1 MNKTNKTKVSL
12 NIILLCLV
20 LVLLI
25 TVANGLDQKTEA
37 KKVAGVNIFE
47 PSNPYTQDN
56 NSEKPPHRSL
66 NTDYVELKVTYNTAP
81 TAPTSLLSEGATNPT
96 NVTDLTP
103 EFSAIYNDPDTGDI
117 ANKYRVEVNTAS
129 DFTGTVMWDSGA
141 AGTAMTNCTQGN
153 RCQDISYA
161 GTALTLNGAT
171 YYWRIRFWDNAG
183 AEGAVST
190 ESASFTMKQGVLE
203 ITSPSSATLTGKT
216 VSTVAQTSTGVI
228 GDSNHT
234 NAVGVKVADDRPGSP
249 GWTATIQVTHFTTW
263 ATTKL
268 LSGSNNTVDFTGTYD
283 GLDGVLDPN
292 GTFKVE
298 ITTGGAVGVAVF
310 KWWDPAGNLTSTVTT
325 AASVSLSNGIT
336 VTFAAATYVVGD
348 SWSAGVDVFP
358 YTGLTVTPSDIYAES
373 GVLTGVSKGSSEAL
387 TGTGATSN
395 AKTLMT
401 ATAGNGT
408 GIYWQ
413 DEDLSLSIHANSLF
427 GDFTATATLTAS

>member
-25 TVANGLDQKTEA
+25 TMANGLAQKTEA

-47 PSNPYTQDN
+47 SSNPYTQDN
-56 NSEKPPHRSL
+56 NSENPLHRSL

-190 ESASFTMKQGVLE
+190 ESAYFTM
-203 ITSPSSATLTGKT
+203 ATPVVSVSISDGT
-216 VSTVAQTSTGVI
+216 VSYGIMPVNTSKSTLAGELNNMQTATNDGNVTENFNIKGQNSANWTLGDVTGNETYKQEFSINGGTSWTALTTSYQTLATAIAVNGNQTFDLRITTPTSTDYFTQQSV
-228 GDSNHT
+228 N
-234 NAVGVKVADDRPGSP
+234 V
-249 GWTATIQVTHFTTW
+249 TIQ
-263 ATTKL
+263 
-268 LSGSNNTVDFTGTYD
+268 
-283 GLDGVLDPN
+283 
-292 GTFKVE
+292 
-298 ITTGGAVGVAVF
+298 AVQ
-310 KWWDPAGNLTSTVTT
+310 
-325 AASVSLSNGIT
+325 
-336 VTFAAATYVVGD
+336 
-348 SWSAGVDVFP
+348 
-358 YTGLTVTPSDIYAES
+358 TP
-373 GVLTGVSKGSSEAL
+373 
-387 TGTGATSN
+387 
-395 AKTLMT
+395 
-401 ATAGNGT
+401 
-408 GIYWQ
+408 
-413 DEDLSLSIHANSLF
+413 
-427 GDFTATATLTAS
+427 